1 MDQNFTKLM
10 LTIGVLVGVLR
21 WEISDL
27 WADGTRAHVSSKY
40 ALAEPEPWELERN
53 GRDEQPQQDAES
65 AIQKRVLGYSHDG
78 YFGPSFGLR
87 YDTGDGVS
95 VRKSF
100 LTPQVFVPLL
110 DARDQHFLFSDLRGV
125 FHEEDL
131 IAANVGLGYRLYS
144 DLLERTLGLYV
155 YYDYRDAQENGFHQV
170 SPGFEVLGDTW
181 DFRSNI
187 YLPRVGDHRK
197 TLPNQFAGNF
207 LLVDRFQV
215 AMTGADM
222 ELGVPLLSARD
233 VRLFGGAYHFQG
245 PGVPDVWGWKV
256 RCEAE
261 LTDSIRT
268 NLSVQDDDLFG
279 TTVNF
284 WMAFRFPA
292 GRSRHQRRCH
302 QGIRNRFYEPV
313 ERLQN
318 VVVQTNPGTPALDL
332 TNDEPL
338 FFLHVA
344 AGGNSDGS
352 FEDPYAMLEDA
363 LTDSRY
369 TGGQADVIY
378 VRQNPA
384 VRLDPD
390 AGLQHMETVSLVSDT
405 QLLSNG
411 PLQSIA
417 TLQGDLLLPFSG
429 VDRFLERLPK
439 INAKVKLADNTVL
452 SGFDIESTDK
462 QRTVNGQDVSGLT
475 IKNNRI
481 NNGKGDA
488 NRAAA
493 IGFTR
498 ASGTVNIEGNII
510 NQFKGRGIVFVES
523 NITEGLVS
531 DNVIGKDTGSNIEA
545 DNRGVQNPDP
555 NDDPNR
561 PTFDKTRAAIEFKK
575 TNFSGD
581 IRGNQVNA
589 NSGIGL
595 YVNKTSTIE
604 GMISSN
610 TFNKN
615 NRQGI
620 VFDTSNFNGS
630 IVDNDIS
637 GSLTGE
643 GVVFVDSTFAGA
655 INHNRINDNAYLGLA
670 FFNTTFDGP
679 VSISDNMLNNNAFV
693 GMAIIKS
700 SLQSGI
706 IANNEIVNNT
716 SAGGMF
722 VWISGEADDA
732 FDVQIVNNEIVNNT
746 SAGGMFVWISGEADD
761 AFDVQIVNNSL
772 IGNNDDIA
780 FDVLVWNTESG
791 TLDLTL
797 SGNSSTNVVPAGQF
811 NFDLLNDGGM
821 FNVAPNGV
829 NAANDPGTVGSSDG
843 SVVIP

>member
-1 MDQNFTKLM
+1 
-10 LTIGVLVGVLR
+10 
-21 WEISDL
+21 
-27 WADGTRAHVSSKY
+27 
-40 ALAEPEPWELERN
+40 
-53 GRDEQPQQDAES
+53 
-65 AIQKRVLGYSHDG
+65 
-78 YFGPSFGLR
+78 
-87 YDTGDGVS
+87 
-95 VRKSF
+95 
-100 LTPQVFVPLL
+100 
-110 DARDQHFLFSDLRGV
+110 
-125 FHEEDL
+125 
-131 IAANVGLGYRLYS
+131 
-144 DLLERTLGLYV
+144 
-155 YYDYRDAQENGFHQV
+155 
-170 SPGFEVLGDTW
+170 
-181 DFRSNI
+181 
-187 YLPRVGDHRK
+187 
-197 TLPNQFAGNF
+197 
-207 LLVDRFQV
+207 
-215 AMTGADM
+215 
-222 ELGVPLLSARD
+222 
-233 VRLFGGAYHFQG
+233 FQG

-390 AGLQHMETVSLVSDT
+390 AGLQHMETVSLVPGT

-411 PLQSIA
+411 PLQRIA
-417 TLQGDLLLPFSG
+417 TLQGELLLPFSG
-429 VDRFLERLPK
+429 VDPALLRLPK
-439 INAKVKLADNTVL
+439 INAKVKLANNTVL

-462 QRTVNGQDVSGLT
+462 QRTVKGEDVSGIT

-510 NQFKGRGIVFVES
+510 NQFKGRGIVFVDS

-531 DNVIGKDTGSNIEA
+531 DNVIGEDTSSNIEE

-555 NDDPNR
+555 NDSPQRPN
-561 PTFDKTRAAIEFKK
+561 FADTRAAIEFKN
-575 TNFSGD
+575 TFFSGD
-581 IRGNQVNA
+581 IRGNQVNK
-589 NSGIGL
+589 NTGVGL
-595 YVNKTSTIE
+595 YVHKTSTIE

-610 TFNKN
+610 AFNKN

-620 VFDTSNFNGS
+620 VFDKSNFNGS
-630 IVDNDIS
+630 IADNDIS
-637 GSLTGE
+637 DSLTGE

-670 FFNTTFDGP
+670 FFDTTFDGP
-679 VSISDNMLNNNAFV
+679 VSISDNILNNNAFV
-693 GMAIIKS
+693 GMAIITS
-700 SLQSGI
+700 SLQNGI

-722 VWISGEADDA
+722 VLTQGE
-732 FDVQIVNNEIVNNT
+732 
-746 SAGGMFVWISGEADD
+746 SDD

-772 IGNNDDIA
+772 IGNNGVSA
-780 FDVLVWNTESG
+780 FDVLVWNTGSG

-797 SGNSSTNVVPAGQF
+797 SGNSS
-811 NFDLLNDGGM
+811 
-821 FNVAPNGV
+821 
-829 NAANDPGTVGSSDG
+829 
-843 SVVIP
+843 